1 MFKVFAFASFISC
14 VFGAFSAHSLE
25 LSIDV
30 DNKAVE
36 AFIKD
41 VESTLPQAVKTDIS
55 KKLKIS
61 FKEFFGETEID
72 PERVCSRTKAR
83 AQRYG
88 AAYLNFDKIELHAG
102 FLNAIRDKYNG
113 DKVTGL
119 ECGHLDVYSLA
130 KGALIHELAHFYD
143 YATFERKYERDVWQ
157 TKRANPKKPYLTY
170 NEIHKNNFS
179 SIPTYGFINGWRF
192 DGSRSRSLE
201 NKHSKVNHSPDI
213 YEYQDIKENF
223 AVNFQFFLLDPE
235 YKCRRPVQ
243 YEFLS
248 KELNHIPFAGVN
260 CNDIVRVP
268 ILIDGKIKI
277 QTINK
282 AHIRDVYY
290 LFAGEAES
298 MMSRWGHSMFR
309 FTVCPPDLSDM
320 RCKID
325 KRYNYVLNFTGF
337 IPGLDIDMVD
347 GLIGNYDSVV
357 SISKLE
363 DTIPQYTINEERN
376 LYSFPMDLNSKEK
389 ERFINLAIQRVWNYI
404 GTYKF
409 ISNNCATESLDFLK
423 GIVWDNDFQNLKVS
437 TPLGLKE
444 VMDEVGMIRDFKE
457 DEFKAQKR
465 QHHFFPSNA
474 QMVNFATNK
483 IEKYLNGK
491 KLESVQ
497 IEELLSSISHDQR
510 LAWNLT
516 ILEGQKAKTM
526 NEALLKKKIN
536 YLKKKAESDPALAKK
551 VKLLYADHVK
561 TVVRNRTSYG
571 IPLDTDATV
580 APYQDLDLSK
590 VVSSLDDYLGDTFE
604 VEEKAMELQV
614 KRLEKIGNAINE
626 NSFLA
631 K

>member
-1 MFKVFAFASFISC
+1 
-14 VFGAFSAHSLE
+14 
-25 LSIDV
+25 
-30 DNKAVE
+30 
-36 AFIKD
+36 
-41 VESTLPQAVKTDIS
+41 
-55 KKLKIS
+55 
-61 FKEFFGETEID
+61 
-72 PERVCSRTKAR
+72 
-83 AQRYG
+83 
-88 AAYLNFDKIELHAG
+88 
-102 FLNAIRDKYNG
+102 
-113 DKVTGL
+113 
-119 ECGHLDVYSLA
+119 
-130 KGALIHELAHFYD
+130 
-143 YATFERKYERDVWQ
+143 
-157 TKRANPKKPYLTY
+157 
-170 NEIHKNNFS
+170 
-179 SIPTYGFINGWRF
+179 
-192 DGSRSRSLE
+192 
-201 NKHSKVNHSPDI
+201 
-213 YEYQDIKENF
+213 
-223 AVNFQFFLLDPE
+223 
-235 YKCRRPVQ
+235 
-243 YEFLS
+243 
-248 KELNHIPFAGVN
+248 
-260 CNDIVRVP
+260 
-268 ILIDGKIKI
+268 
-277 QTINK
+277 
-282 AHIRDVYY
+282 
-290 LFAGEAES
+290 
-298 MMSRWGHSMFR
+298 
-309 FTVCPPDLSDM
+309 
-320 RCKID
+320 
-325 KRYNYVLNFTGF
+325 
-337 IPGLDIDMVD
+337 
-347 GLIGNYDSVV
+347 
-357 SISKLE
+357 
-363 DTIPQYTINEERN
+363 
-376 LYSFPMDLNSKEK
+376 MDLNSKEK

-474 QMVNFATNK
+474 QMVSFATNK

-526 NEALLKKKIN
+526 NDALLKKKIN

-571 IPLDTDATV
+571 IPLDADATV